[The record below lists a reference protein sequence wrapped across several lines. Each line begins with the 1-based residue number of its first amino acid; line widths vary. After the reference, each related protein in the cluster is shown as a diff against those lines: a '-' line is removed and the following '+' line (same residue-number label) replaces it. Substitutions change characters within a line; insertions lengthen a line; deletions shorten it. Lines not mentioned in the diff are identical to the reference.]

1 MFKAIQDILYSK
13 IFLKN
18 YRFKVVCYFYLKK
31 NPRNN
36 LIIPSIYFYKYLM
49 KNLALSKRSRAL
61 FGIGIIAISIGLISK
76 NVINYPTG
84 GCIKGTQ
91 EITFNI

>member
-1 MFKAIQDILYSK
+1 MLFIEQ
-13 IFLKN
+13 
-18 YRFKVVCYFYLKK
+18 K
-31 NPRNN
+31 NPRND
-36 LIIPSIYFYKYLM
+36 LIIPYCLVIIKYLM
-49 KNLALSKRSRAL
+49 KYLILSKRSRAV

-76 NVINYPTG
+76 KVINYPTG